1 LDFLLILLPCA
12 SIYPASPCCDLP
24 EHEWDSETE
33 PPKNERLEL
42 QSPEGRT
49 LEKASNAAKSGRL
62 SATREVEEM
71 IQVIA
76 PRIGTTTG
84 GTRTRLR

>member
-1 LDFLLILLPCA
+1 M
-12 SIYPASPCCDLP
+12 P

-49 LEKASNAAKSGRL
+49 IRKASNAVKSGRL
-62 SATREVEEM
+62 SATGEVEENHPGHRA
-71 IQVIA
+71 QD
-76 PRIGTTTG
+76 RHNN
-84 GTRTRLR
+84 R